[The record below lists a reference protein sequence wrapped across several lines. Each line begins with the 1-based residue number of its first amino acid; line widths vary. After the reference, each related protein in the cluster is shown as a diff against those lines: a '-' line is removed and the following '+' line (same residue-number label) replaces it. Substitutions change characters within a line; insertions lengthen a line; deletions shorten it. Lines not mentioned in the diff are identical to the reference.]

1 MTEYGIIGY
10 PLEHSY
16 SGRIFNL
23 KFEKEGIDARYRL
36 FPIPSI
42 EEFPEILAI
51 PGLRGLNVTSPY
63 KEQVIPYL
71 DKLCGQAAEIRAVNT
86 VKLGPEGITG
96 HNTDIIGFT
105 RAYEDIIGPEPKK
118 ALVLGTGGASKAA
131 VFALRNM
138 GHEAQLV
145 SRKKTPETIT
155 YDELTPEVMEEH
167 KIIVNGTP
175 MGMTGV
181 SVGEAAPIP
190 YELLTPQHICID
202 MIYNPKVTEF
212 LHRAGLMGATTAGGI
227 EMLKAQAVAAW
238 EIWNS

>member
-16 SGRIFNL
+16 SGKIFNL
-23 KFEKEGIDARYRL
+23 KFEKEGIDACYRL
-36 FPIPSI
+36 YPIPSI
-42 EEFPEILAI
+42 EEFPKILAI
-51 PGLRGLNVTSPY
+51 PGLRGLSVTSPY

-71 DKLCGQAAEIRAVNT
+71 DKLCDQASEIKAVNT
-86 VKLGPEGITG
+86 VKLGDDGITG

-105 RAYEDIIGPEPKK
+105 RAYEKIIGPESKK

-131 VFALRNM
+131 IYALRNLS
-138 GHEAQLV
+138 HEPQLV
-145 SRKKTPETIT
+145 SRHKTEETIT
-155 YDELTPEVMEEH
+155 YDELTPEVMEEYE
-167 KIIVNGTP
+167 IIVNGTP
-175 MGMTGV
+175 MGMVGV
-181 SVGEAAPIP
+181 SVGQAAPIP
-190 YELLTPQHICID
+190 YELLTQKHICID

-212 LHRAGLMGATTAGGI
+212 IHRAGLMGATTAGGI